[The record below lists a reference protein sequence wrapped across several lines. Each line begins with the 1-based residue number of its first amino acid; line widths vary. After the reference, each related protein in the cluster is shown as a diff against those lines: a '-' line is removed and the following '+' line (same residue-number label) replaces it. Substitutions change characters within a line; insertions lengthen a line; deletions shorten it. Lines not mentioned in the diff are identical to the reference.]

1 MKNLHQDQ
9 KGQQLVI
16 MALFMPI
23 LIACLAFTVDL
34 GNVYVRHRMVQ
45 NAADSAS
52 SAGVTVLVD
61 EGESAAEAVAHYYAN
76 ANGFDNN
83 GTTNTVQVAF
93 PGDCVRAT
101 VTEYVPPLL
110 ARVIWNGT
118 FTVKA
123 VAAACE
129 VKETLPYSVI
139 VLDPTAS
146 KALELSG
153 GSELL
158 TPNGNV
164 HVNSNDSK
172 AVNTSGGAGIITN
185 TPMTIVGGFSGSGIN
200 PAPITGVASL
210 PDPLAALPEPST
222 ASCPSGGKVKL
233 SSSETVTLSPGCYMG
248 GIELSGSSF
257 ATFLPGTYLIGGK
270 GLKVS
275 GSAGI
280 SASNVTFFIADG
292 GLELSGGSSLSLTP
306 PSSGIYEGIS
316 IFQGRSNTEKMKLSG
331 GSSMAGVQGTVY
343 SASGGVEM
351 SGGSTMQANLAVRTL
366 KLSGSAALSVAGFAN
381 PNWSQ
386 TSYTLSE

>member
-9 KGQQLVI
+9 RGQQLVI

-23 LIACLAFTVDL
+23 LIACLAFTVDF

-52 SAGVTVLVD
+52 SAGVTVLVE
-61 EGESAAEAVAHYYAN
+61 EGESAAEAVAYHYAN

-83 GTTNTVQVAF
+83 GTTNTVDVAF

-101 VTEYVPPLL
+101 VTEFVPPLL

-118 FTVKA
+118 FTVRA
-123 VAAACE
+123 VAAACNVQE
-129 VKETLPYSVI
+129 SWPFSVI

-153 GSELL
+153 GAELL

-172 AVNTSGGAGIITN
+172 AVNTSGGAGITTD
-185 TPMTIVGGFSGSGIN
+185 TPMTIVGGFSGSGIS
-200 PAPITGVASL
+200 PIPITGAPSL
-210 PDPLAALPEPST
+210 PDPLAAMPEPST
-222 ASCPSGGKVKL
+222 AGCPSSKKL
-233 SSSETVTLSPGCYMG
+233 KPKDTETLSPGCYMG
-248 GIELSGSSF
+248 GIDISGS
-257 ATFLPGTYLIGGK
+257 ADVTFLPGMYLIGGS

-275 GSAGI
+275 GSATLTADG
-280 SASNVTFFIADG
+280 VTFYIADG
-292 GLELSGGSSLSLTP
+292 DLDFSGGSGLVLTP

-316 IFQGRSNTEKMKLSG
+316 IFQSRSNTSKMKITG
-331 GSSMAGVQGTVY
+331 GASLAGVQGTVY
-343 SASGGVEM
+343 AANGDVEM
-351 SGGSTMQANLAVRTL
+351 SGGSTMMANLAVRTL
-366 KLSGSAALSVAGFAN
+366 KLTGSAALSVAGFAN
-381 PNWSQ
+381 PNWTQ
-386 TSYTLSE
+386 TSYILSE